1 MAGGRRQRRSGGRA
15 WARSGLAALLL
26 GPAAVD
32 SLSAAGADWSARFA
46 FEERYDDNTTQL
58 SPRDLDD
65 LARLGG
71 GTGFGCGSGSTVT
84 TDHKFSITRPDDYVA
99 IPQVSAGVRAGWLD
113 GRPTTIGL
121 EMAAYQYAED
131 SIKDYQWYRLS
142 ISQPL
147 RGSKEHGT
155 TLSASF
161 ELVPTFYLRN
171 LRSDRTGEELSLS
184 PPPRREVTYR
194 KRATQVRIDQE
205 VVSRRLRFLGTVGVE
220 ERNYNRCFDERD
232 SRMPY
237 EQGDLVW
244 DPLGDQRLRFRVSF
258 RREDLHAL
266 GAGLGTIFTEDDVS
280 SRRDILAGDA
290 RVRWGRKGRQKTIR
304 LHYESETRDYTSADP
319 NDRFHFERNDRRRYA
334 TLAFQIDLRK
344 GWFLTAEGE
353 RDSNR
358 SHFPP
363 AALGATPAED
373 TTDYD
378 EKLYQFGLGYDF
390 GYGAGTGGGRPPTT
404 PRD

>member
-1 MAGGRRQRRSGGRA
+1 VTVAGGG
-15 WARSGLAALLL
+15 WARGALAALLL
-26 GPAAVD
+26 GSAAAAP
-32 SLSAAGADWSARFA
+32 LSAAGADWSARLA
-46 FEERYDDNTTQL
+46 FEERYDDNITQL
-58 SPRDLDD
+58 SSRDLDD

-71 GTGFGCGSGSTVT
+71 GTGLGCGSGSTDT
-84 TDHKFSITRPDDYVA
+84 TDHKFSITGRDDFIA
-99 IPQVSAGVRAGWLD
+99 NPQVSAGARTTWLD
-113 GRPTTIGL
+113 GRPTAIGFDL
-121 EMAAYQYAED
+121 SAYQYAGNP
-131 SIKDYQWYRLS
+131 IKNYQWYRLS

-147 RGSKEHGT
+147 RRSKGRGT

-161 ELVPTFYLRN
+161 ELVPSFYLRN

-184 PPPRREVTYR
+184 PPPRREATYR
-194 KRATQVRIDQE
+194 KEATQVRIDQE
-205 VVSRRLRFLGTVGVE
+205 ILSGRLRFLGTFGVE

-244 DPLGDQRLRFRVSF
+244 DPLGDQRLRFRISL

-280 SRRDILAGDA
+280 SRRDIVAGDA
-290 RVRWGRKGRQKTIR
+290 RVRWGKKGRQKMLR
-304 LHYESETRDYTSADP
+304 LHYETEARDYTSADP
-319 NDRFHFERNDRRRYA
+319 NDRFHFERNDRRRYV
-334 TLAFQIDLRK
+334 TLALQIDLSK

-363 AALGATPAED
+363 AALGVTPAED

-378 EKLYQFGLGYDF
+378 ENLYQFGLGYVF
-390 GYGAGTGGGRPPTT
+390 GSGASAGGGRAPVA